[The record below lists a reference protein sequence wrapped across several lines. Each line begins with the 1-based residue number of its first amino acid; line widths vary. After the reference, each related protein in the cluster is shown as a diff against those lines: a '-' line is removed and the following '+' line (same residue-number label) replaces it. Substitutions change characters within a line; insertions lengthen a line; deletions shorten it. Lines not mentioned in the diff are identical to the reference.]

1 MEVRKPATDGSE
13 WFSDVTTMRHRCT
26 LQKPGS
32 GRVPRLRMA
41 AWVANPLIIV
51 LATGCSSTHEEMVAF
66 LRANDASVSTGHYTV
81 NPPDT
86 IAFHAPGAGEIDGV
100 VQRVRS
106 DGKVALRLLGEIH
119 VAGLT
124 TQEIAEKIK
133 AQLSRYYIEP
143 EVVVEVAG
151 FQSQQYFVFGEVNS
165 PGPKPFTGRD
175 TLIKALAAAQPTFL
189 AWRAQIHLVR
199 PDPDTGESKVI
210 IIDLDRMV
218 RNGDTEQNVLL
229 QPGDIIEVPPTPLA
243 WVGHRVR
250 ELLYPVTPALR
261 AWASPVQAMETYDD
275 YDRTGSANPSS
286 NGRRPW

>member
-1 MEVRKPATDGSE
+1 
-13 WFSDVTTMRHRCT
+13 MRHRRT
-26 LQKPGS
+26 LQKPGP
-32 GRVPRLRMA
+32 GRVPPLRWA
-41 AWVANPLIIV
+41 AWVVNPLIIV
-51 LATGCSSTHEEMVAF
+51 LATGCSSTHEQMVAF
-66 LRANDASVSTGHYTV
+66 LRANDAPVSTGHYTV

-106 DGKVALRLLGEIH
+106 DGKVALRLLGEVH

-143 EVVVEVAG
+143 DVVVEVAG
-151 FQSQQYFVFGEVNS
+151 FRSQQYFVFGEVYR

-189 AWRAQIHLVR
+189 AWRSQIRLVR
-199 PDPDTGESKVI
+199 PDPDTSESKVI
-210 IIDLDRMV
+210 IIDLDKMV

-243 WVGHRVR
+243 WIGHRVR
-250 ELLYPVTPALR
+250 ELLYPVAPALR
-261 AWASPVQAMETYDD
+261 VWDSPAQALETYDD
-275 YDRTGSANPSS
+275 YDRTDGDSNPSS
-286 NGRRPW
+286 NGRGRW